1 MMSTFPLKITKQ
13 AQNKSESR
21 KTVMPIYEIIKYDSD
36 QVPILDIPGKE
47 FKEARSMFKKLKR
60 VI

>member
-1 MMSTFPLKITKQ
+1 
-13 AQNKSESR
+13 
-21 KTVMPIYEIIKYDSD
+21 MPIHEIIKYDSD

-47 FKEARSMFKKLKR
+47 FKEAISMFKKLKR